1 MENALKLNRNKFKIL
16 NLQNAITYK
25 NEKKNLQK
33 SKIEKVREKWNWTS
47 HLKKLMLSFQIDPNF
62 PQK

>member
-25 NEKKNLQK
+25 NGKKNLK
-33 SKIEKVREKWNWTS
+33 NDKIREKWNWTS